1 MYYKIKASKSFEK
14 DLKSIRHLPNITAM
28 ITDAIGKLKV
38 GKRLPKQHA
47 LIGDMKGMLE
57 CHLPFGKLL
66 VWKVKGSIV
75 TLERFGT
82 HHQIFGL

>member
-1 MYYKIKASKSFEK
+1 MSYKIKTSKSFEK
-14 DLKSIRHLPNITAM
+14 DLKSIQHKPNIMAK
-28 ITDAIGKLKV
+28 INDAIGKLKE
-38 GKRLPKQHA
+38 GKRLPRQHA
-47 LIGDMKGMLE
+47 LIGDMKGLLE